1 MSKLALA
8 LALATFLRSGI
19 AFRYFFKQRLDA
31 SPCALP
37 PTTAGPPAR
46 HARSRPCPR
55 PGTFAKS
62 AARRREIPSRA
73 RAIGPPTRGRS
84 FVINC
89 VAFPCNQL
97 LVPRARRQALARLV
111 INLDGL
117 FSMCC
122 GPKKPRVIFKKF
134 EETSNEYEL
143 YKYY

>member
-1 MSKLALA
+1 M
-8 LALATFLRSGI
+8 
-19 AFRYFFKQRLDA
+19 
-31 SPCALP
+31 
-37 PTTAGPPAR
+37 
-46 HARSRPCPR
+46 
-55 PGTFAKS
+55 
-62 AARRREIPSRA
+62 
-73 RAIGPPTRGRS
+73 
-84 FVINC
+84 
-89 VAFPCNQL
+89 AFPCNQL